1 MAEASEANILN
12 ELSLKMNDLKFT
24 TSILDLPNEVLVKI
38 FVLLCQE
45 EILKNVARVCKKFL
59 EITRS
64 SYVLPIIRIISQHV
78 DGIYA
83 KKIQNCHGIYPAS
96 KIEMDVYSAEY
107 SDMENLQH
115 VSNFIKNMFIGF
127 GKENTNIDSF
137 PIFENLEYLH
147 LRHIAIPLGPN
158 TIPHLNEVPKFWSNF
173 PKLTYLHFDGLDVMF
188 RTVIFTNIVGLNT
201 LTQSW
206 IKNYIYLFNVSDN
219 D

>member
-96 KIEMDVYSAEY
+96 KIEIDIENTEY
-107 SDMENLQH
+107 SDMEKLQDISDL
-115 VSNFIKNMFIGF
+115 VKNMRIGF
-127 GKENTNIDSF
+127 ELDSDNEESIPVF
-137 PIFENLEYLH
+137 KNLEYLDLTEIVNPIRDDGDIIFLH
-147 LRHIAIPLGPN
+147 
-158 TIPHLNEVPKFWSNF
+158 EVPRFWSSF
-173 PKLTYLHFDGLDVMF
+173 PNLTYLDFDAVEIMSGMVS
-188 RTVIFTNIVGLNT
+188 V
-201 LTQSW
+201 
-206 IKNYIYLFNVSDN
+206 IYLIFLTWNKYLCM
-219 D
+219 